1 MDVWRVRIQATR
13 QQATIRHLK
22 SVTID
27 AGRARI
33 RRSLSEVVNRGIST
47 SGANETAVKDARE
60 QIIEAFNEVASLG
73 AREMAVSQLRDVPGG
88 IARPQLYTVQRNAA

>member
-1 MDVWRVRIQATR
+1 M
-13 QQATIRHLK
+13 
-22 SVTID
+22 
-27 AGRARI
+27 
-33 RRSLSEVVNRGIST
+33 
-47 SGANETAVKDARE
+47 KDARE